1 MATSENDLLV
11 RAAIIDELSGG
22 LATIQ
27 AQVDELTVSLEGLA
41 VAGETAGG
49 AAAGGATAAGLGAT
63 AAGATEL
70 RTIARST
77 HAQVL
82 SLSRGLTSELV
93 SATKT
98 ALLGVGALG
107 VGLTVLGVKSAATFQ
122 SARLGIQTFVGDVTK
137 GNALFESLKGM
148 QGPFNI
154 TNLQEAGQALLVAG
168 TGADHLVPRMKAL
181 TDIAATQADPGAAL
195 TSLADAVGR
204 IQEMGTLDTR
214 TLRPLLTAGV
224 PVYEMLS
231 KELGVPQEQLRKTL
245 ATGAPVDLPMRFFA
259 DLEAETGPL
268 ERFQGAVENQRKT
281 LRGQFTL
288 IKTDASTALA
298 DVFAPLGDSLAR
310 VTPMLRTNLVDLIRG
325 VGPGLTSFLTG
336 VTGIVT
342 GLIPILQPITA
353 SLLGALGQ
361 VLAAL
366 VPGLAQLAPQMPE
379 LATALANLVIA
390 FIPLIPPLTDLTVA
404 LVPVLVMGIDD
415 LTTAVTKVVGWLT
428 PLIEKVT
435 HLLDHSAAARRVVEG
450 LFGAL
455 MAYAALTK
463 VVGWITGVVNAVK
476 ALRTAIAALRG
487 VEAVSGVEGAVGAGV
502 GEATAGLGL
511 GAGAGAAAEGGSGA
525 LGFITAAGG
534 TAAIGVVSMA
544 ALGTIIDQAEG
555 RGTPLAPNRAVGK
568 QMTSDA
574 QAVADAYTKTGR
586 VVPGAGYA
594 PPPGPAKFKVDKT
607 GGGLVGYDPAG
618 VAQATADMAAQGWR
632 QNPKTGALERIP
644 AVVVNGPLVHAEHL
658 SSTADVKQA
667 AIDAYAGIQRQQ
679 RERG

>member
-11 RAAIIDELSGG
+11 RASIIDELSGG

-27 AQVDELTVSLEGLA
+27 TQVDELTVSLEGLA
-41 VAGETAGG
+41 AAGETAGG

-63 AAGATEL
+63 AAGGAEL
-70 RTIARST
+70 RAIAKST
-77 HAQVL
+77 HAEVL
-82 SLSRGLTSELV
+82 SLSRGLTGAL
-93 SATKT
+93 AGAAKT

-107 VGLTVLGVKSAATFQ
+107 AGLTLLGVKSTATFQ

-168 TGADHLVPRMKAL
+168 AGADHLVPRMKAL

-231 KELGVPQEQLRKTL
+231 QELGVPQDQLRKTL

-268 ERFQGAVENQRKT
+268 SRFQGAVENQRKT
-281 LRGQFTL
+281 LRGQFSL

-310 VTPMLRTNLVDLIRG
+310 VTPLLRTNLVDLIRG
-325 VGPGLTSFLTG
+325 VGPGLTAFLTG
-336 VTGIVT
+336 VVGIVT
-342 GLIPILQPITA
+342 GLIPILQPIA
-353 SLLGALGQ
+353 SALLGALGQ
-361 VLAAL
+361 VLQAL
-366 VPGLAQLAPQMPE
+366 VPALAQLAPHMPE

-390 FIPLIPPLTDLTVA
+390 LIPLIPPLTDLTVA

-511 GAGAGAAAEGGSGA
+511 GAGAVAGEGGSSM
-525 LGFITAAGG
+525 LGFLTAGASGA
-534 TAAIGVVSMA
+534 TIGVVSMA

-586 VVPGAGYA
+586 VVPGAGYS
-594 PPPGPAKFKVDKT
+594 PPVGPAQFKVDKT
-607 GGGLVGYDPAG
+607 AGGLVSYDPAG

-632 QNPKTGALERIP
+632 QNPKTGALERVP